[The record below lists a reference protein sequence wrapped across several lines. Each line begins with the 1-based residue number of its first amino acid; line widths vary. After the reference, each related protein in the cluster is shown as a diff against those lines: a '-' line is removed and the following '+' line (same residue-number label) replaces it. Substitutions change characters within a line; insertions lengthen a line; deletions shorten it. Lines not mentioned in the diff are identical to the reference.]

1 MTNLETVTSFIAIL
15 LLIFIA
21 GVIIGHLR
29 DSLASIIFG
38 CCLCIFSVIGVTLT
52 VLFWLPVALET
63 HPATPVEANTPVE
76 LLEVEHQR
84 VVDSIEREYTI
95 ELKELELK
103 QLKQLK

>member
-1 MTNLETVTSFIAIL
+1 MTNLEILTVFLFVTGLITSIVGFTGDYETPAIL
-15 LLIFIA
+15 GITIL
-21 GVIIGHLR
+21 V
-29 DSLASIIFG
+29 
-38 CCLCIFSVIGVTLT
+38 FS
-52 VLFWLPVALET
+52 WLPAALET
-63 HPATPVEANTPVE
+63 HPATPVEANTPVG